1 MCKSLEIMR
10 NESEIQGAI
19 KIAKSINISDEII
32 VKHLVSTY
40 DCLSEEEAK
49 KLVKEYEDWPFVREN
64 WIIDIKRQHIVP
76 MNIGC
81 NNVVFF
87 CLL

>member
-49 KLVKEYEDWPFVREN
+49 KLVKEYED
-64 WIIDIKRQHIVP
+64 
-76 MNIGC
+76 
-81 NNVVFF
+81 
-87 CLL
+87 